1 MLVLLLLSVGHV
13 LTVIDFEKDIQATE
27 DGKKEDWKAEDIEE
41 DSKLR
46 LPVGEW
52 WEAERGLMNN
62 REELIKQMTTY
73 VNSES

>member
-46 LPVGEW
+46 LVNDGRPNGAW
-52 WEAERGLMNN
+52 WIIEKN
-62 REELIKQMTTY
+62 
-73 VNSES
+73 

>member
-46 LPVGEW
+46 MVNDGRPNRAW
-52 WEAERGLMNN
+52 WIIEKL
-62 REELIKQMTTY
+62 ELIKQMTTY